1 MGKKV
6 RIGKFVMG
14 KTLGEGTFGRVKEA
28 VNTQTGERVAIKI
41 LDKDKITKQ
50 QMGLQVKKEISIM
63 KMVRHENVVFLKEVL
78 ASKSKIFIVL
88 EIVIGGELFDKIVQ
102 KGRLDEA
109 EARFYFRQLCT
120 ATP

>member
-63 KMVRHENVVFLKEVL
+63 KMVRHENVATRVFLRCTSSILIEKHD
-78 ASKSKIFIVL
+78 AT
-88 EIVIGGELFDKIVQ
+88 
-102 KGRLDEA
+102 
-109 EARFYFRQLCT
+109 RQDAYT
-120 ATP
+120 